1 MTPTDVLAAGY
12 RMSGQLLHRMVDDLT
27 PDDWDRQPV
36 PGANS
41 AAWVIGHVALTLR
54 NGLRRMGAADV
65 PDFPAGL
72 EEKFK
77 TTKQPACDQSDC
89 GDPKALL
96 AVFDACLERFLTMV
110 RSLPADA
117 LAGEPD
123 FKHPFTTNKAESIL
137 FGSLHI
143 AMHTGQL
150 STIRRSL
157 GKPPVV

>member
-1 MTPTDVLAAGY
+1 MTPNDVLAAGY
-12 RMSGQLLHRMVDDLT
+12 RMSGQLLHRMTDDLT
-27 PDDWDRQPV
+27 AEEWNRQPV

-41 AAWVIGHVALTLR
+41 AAWVIGHLALTLR
-54 NGLRRMGAADV
+54 NGLRRMRAPDV

-96 AVFDACLERFLTMV
+96 AIFDACLERFMALV
-110 RSLPADA
+110 RTLPDDA
-117 LAGEPD
+117 LTAAAEGP
-123 FKHPFTTNKAESIL
+123 PLATNRAEAIQ
-137 FGSLHI
+137 FGALHI